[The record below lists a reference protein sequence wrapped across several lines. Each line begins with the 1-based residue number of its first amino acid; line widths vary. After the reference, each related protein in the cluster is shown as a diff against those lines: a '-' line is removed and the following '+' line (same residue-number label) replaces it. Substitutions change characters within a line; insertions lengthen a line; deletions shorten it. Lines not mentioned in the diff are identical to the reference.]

1 MKIKFL
7 GAIEDVTGSMT
18 LVENNNQKFLIDSGM
33 YQGVLH
39 IVKKNV
45 RPLAFDP
52 HEIKAIVLTHG
63 HLDHSGYIPR
73 LVKLGF
79 RGDIFCTRETMKLAR
94 IVMTDSAR
102 ILEENE
108 HHPLHA
114 FYGPEDILKATS
126 FFKVKPLKEEFDL
139 AGLKIHFQSAGH
151 ILGASSV
158 VVKQEEKQGE
168 KTIVF
173 SGDLGRANDPLMFPP
188 DDCPP
193 ADVLMMESTYGGT
206 IRKGDIEQE
215 LIQFLKKIKN
225 ESRIGIIASF
235 AVARSQLLITLI
247 SEHYKA
253 HPEDRV
259 RFVIDGP
266 MMLEANKVYVEYAH
280 ETKLPE
286 ELKQALRFVETLQHQ
301 REWESLQKK
310 DGPLIILSSSGMVAG
325 GRIWRHL
332 ENWQDDDTA
341 VLFLP
346 GYQSEGTPGRALS
359 MGRREIQDEEGKRIK
374 WRGEVMT
381 SSAFSSHAD
390 QNELLAWLKNVPK
403 ESTIYLNH
411 GEPEAKEAFREK
423 LTAMG
428 WKHVK
433 VPHVLTEVEI

>member
-33 YQGVLH
+33 YQGLPH
-39 IVKKNV
+39 IVKRNI
-45 RPLAFDP
+45 RPLVFDP
-52 HEIKAIVLTHG
+52 HEIKAIILTHG

-102 ILEENE
+102 ILEDNE

-114 FYGPEDILKATS
+114 FYGPEDILTATS
-126 FFKVKPLKEEFDL
+126 FFKVKSLHEEFEV
-139 AGLKIHFQSAGH
+139 AGLKLHFQSAGH
-151 ILGASSV
+151 ILGAASV
-158 VVKQEEKQGE
+158 VVKHNE

-173 SGDLGRANDPLMFPP
+173 SGDLGRANDPLMPAAEN
-188 DDCPP
+188 CPP
-193 ADVLMMESTYGGT
+193 ADVVMMESTYGGAV
-206 IRKGDIEQE
+206 RKGDIQQE
-215 LIQFLKKIKN
+215 LIHFLKKIKN
-225 ESRIGIIASF
+225 ESRVGIIASF

-247 SEHYKA
+247 SEYYKA
-253 HPEDRV
+253 HPEDKV

-280 ETKLPE
+280 ETKMPE
-286 ELKQALRFVETLQHQ
+286 ELKQALRFVETLQHP

-310 DGPLIILSSSGMVAG
+310 GGPLIILSSSGMVAG

-341 VLFLP
+341 VIFLP

-359 MGRREIQDEEGKRIK
+359 MGRREIQDEEGKKIK

-390 QNELLAWLKNVPK
+390 QNELLAWVKNVPK
-403 ESTIYLNH
+403 ESMIYLNH
-411 GEPEAKEAFREK
+411 GEIESKELFREK
-423 LTAMG
+423 LTELG

>member
-18 LVENNNQKFLIDSGM
+18 LIENNNQKFLIDSGM
-33 YQGVLH
+33 YQGLPH
-39 IVKKNV
+39 IVKRNV
-45 RPLAFDP
+45 RPLVFDP

-102 ILEENE
+102 ILEDNE

-114 FYGPEDILKATS
+114 FYAPEDILKATS
-126 FFKVKPLKEEFDL
+126 FFKVKALKEEFEL
-139 AGLKIHFQSAGH
+139 CGLSLHFQSAGH
-151 ILGASSV
+151 ILGAASV
-158 VVKQEEKQGE
+158 VVKDNE

-173 SGDLGRANDPLMFPP
+173 SGDLGRANDPLMPAP
-188 DDCPP
+188 QDCPS
-193 ADVLMMESTYGGT
+193 ADVVMMESTYGGAV
-206 IRKGDIEQE
+206 RKGDIEQE
-215 LIQFLKKIKN
+215 LIHFLKKIKT
-225 ESRIGIIASF
+225 ESRVGIIASF

-247 SEHYKA
+247 SEYYKA
-253 HPEDRV
+253 HPEDKV

-280 ETKLPE
+280 ETKMPE
-286 ELKQALRFVETLQHQ
+286 ELTQALRFVETLQHP

-310 DGPLIILSSSGMVAG
+310 GGPLIILSSSGMVAG

-359 MGRREIQDEEGKRIK
+359 MGRREIQDEEGKKIK
-374 WRGEVMT
+374 WRGEVIT

-390 QNELLAWLKNVPK
+390 QNGLLAWIKNVPK
-403 ESTIYLNH
+403 ESIIYLNH
-411 GEPEAKEAFREK
+411 GETESKELFREK
-423 LTAMG
+423 LTGMG

-433 VPHVLTEVEI
+433 VPHALTEVEV